1 MTVGPTSIRCP
12 ACGADIPFQLGSSL
26 VAICSYCRM
35 AVGRGDLSQLGKVAE
50 LIPTGS
56 KLSLGARGNFG
67 GHKVKLIGRVQ
78 LQWQEGVWDEWYAAF
93 DDGRWGWIAE
103 AQGRY
108 YLSFP
113 LPHAAV
119 PPLDSLHPGSRVTVQ
134 GVGSLVA
141 TDFKTATL
149 ASAEGELPEGL
160 TQTRRTVDLEGADGA
175 FATFD
180 YGDGSSPPEVF
191 AGKQLGHH
199 EQQVTHTEAVAPVAA
214 AAKGAQKL
222 VCPNCQGPVD
232 VRLPAQTKRVTC
244 AYCHALLDLSQGP
257 LRYVAALEKLRTE
270 PKIPIGAKGKL
281 RGVDYLVLGYL
292 LRRCTVESVDYDW
305 EEYLLYSPAQ
315 DGFFWLVDSVGHWSF
330 VRPISA
336 GAVSD
341 KISIAT
347 FEGKSYRRFSA
358 VIATTV
364 TVLGEFYWEV
374 AAGDSCSATDFIAPP
389 LGLSCEASGEEINWS
404 QATYLE
410 PSEVSAAFGVP
421 PLDGDRKG
429 VGSMQPWPHA
439 KTAAS
444 LNRWAVGGTLAA
456 VLLSLGLGAGR
467 EPTTLTDIQFA
478 NLSDPVSF
486 QRGAEII
493 LPQVVETPDGG
504 TVDASASGSW
514 PGSTDL
520 GATTLVGT
528 SDAPGT
534 QSYLSQPFLV
544 PEHQNLEVR
553 LDAAVDNNWAFV
565 GGALIQKD
573 SGDSDAF
580 ELESSYYHGYE
591 GGESWSEGGQV
602 STAHFSAMPA
612 GLYVMRFDYQ
622 WDPTRPRPCSG
633 LSVVAGVSRAY
644 RLILLLLFLWLPPL
658 WMLIRKAAFGASRW
672 QESNVSSASSDSGG
686 GGDDD

>member
-1 MTVGPTSIRCP
+1 MTAAPTSIRCP
-12 ACGADIPFQLGSSL
+12 ACGADIPFELGNSL
-26 VAICSYCRM
+26 VAVCNYCRM
-35 AVGRGDLSQLGKVAE
+35 AVGRGDLSQLGKVAA

-78 LQWQEGVWDEWYAAF
+78 LKWQEGVWDEWYAAF

-113 LPHAAV
+113 LPSASA
-119 PPLDSLHPGSRVTVQ
+119 PQFESLHPGSRVTVP

-160 TQTRRTVDLEGADGA
+160 TQTRRTIDLEGPDGA

-199 EQQVTHTEAVAPVAA
+199 EQKVTQTEGHAPAP
-214 AAKGAQKL
+214 AAKGGEKL

-232 VRLPAQTKRVTC
+232 VRLPGQTKRVTC
-244 AYCHALLDLSQGP
+244 AYCRALLDLSKGP
-257 LRYVAALEKLRTE
+257 LRYIAALEKLRSE

-315 DGFFWLVDSVGHWSF
+315 EGFFWLVDSMGHWSF

-336 GAVSD
+336 AAVQESFGGG
-341 KISIAT
+341 T
-347 FEGKSYRRFSA
+347 RFEDQKYRRFSA
-358 VIATTV
+358 VIAATV

-389 LGLSCEASGEEINWS
+389 LGLSCEASGDGITWS

-410 PSEVSAAFGVP
+410 PPEVTAAFGLP
-421 PLDGDRKG
+421 ALTEDRIG
-429 VGSMQPWPHA
+429 VGSMQPWSHA
-439 KTAAS
+439 KTSAS
-444 LNRWAVGGTLAA
+444 LNRWAVGATAA
-456 VLLSLGLGAGR
+456 ALLLSAGLGAGR
-467 EPTTLTDIQFA
+467 QPITLTDLQFP

-486 QRGAEII
+486 QRGTAAIEPQL
-493 LPQVVETPDGG
+493 LPLPDGG
-504 TVDASASGSW
+504 AVEATAAGPL
-514 PGSTDL
+514 PGSDDPSD
-520 GATTLVGT
+520 ATLVGT
-528 SDAPGT
+528 SNSPGT
-534 QSYLSQPFLV
+534 QSFLTQPFEV
-544 PEHQNLEVR
+544 PAHQNLEVR
-553 LDAAVDNNWAFV
+553 LDAAVDNAWAFV

-573 SGDSDAF
+573 TGDSDAF
-580 ELESSYYHGYE
+580 ELESSYYHGYDD
-591 GGESWSEGGQV
+591 GYWSEGDRV
-602 STAHFSAMPA
+602 STAHFSAMAA
-612 GLYVMRFDYQ
+612 GLYVMRLDYQ
-622 WDPTRPRPCSG
+622 WEGNRPRPTAR
-633 LSVVAGVSRAY
+633 LSVVAGASRWY
-644 RLILLLLFLWLPPL
+644 RLVLLMLLFWLPPSFL
-658 WMLIRKAAFGASRW
+658 LISRGLFESRRW
-672 QESNVSSASSDSGG
+672 QESNVISHSSDSGG
-686 GGDDD
+686 DDD

>member
-1 MTVGPTSIRCP
+1 MTAPTSIRCP

-26 VAICSYCRM
+26 VAVCSYCRM
-35 AVGRGDLSQLGKVAE
+35 AVGRGDLSKLGKVAD

-56 KLSLGARGNFG
+56 KLSLGARGKFG
-67 GHKVKLIGRVQ
+67 GHQVTLLGRVQ
-78 LQWQEGVWDEWYAAF
+78 LQWQEGVWDEWYATF
-93 DDGRWGWIAE
+93 EDGRWGWIAE
-103 AQGRY
+103 AQGHY

-113 LPHAAV
+113 LPHASA
-119 PPLDSLHPGSRVTVQ
+119 PPIESLHPGSRVTVQ

-160 TQTRRTVDLEGADGA
+160 TKTRRTVDLEGADGA

-199 EQQVTHTEAVAPVAA
+199 EQQVTHTEAVAPAPV
-214 AAKGAQKL
+214 AKGGQKL

-232 VRLPAQTKRVTC
+232 VRLPGQTKRVTC
-244 AYCHALLDLSQGP
+244 AYCRALLDFSTGP
-257 LRYVAALEKLRTE
+257 LRYVAALDKLRSE

-315 DGFFWLVDSVGHWSF
+315 DGFFWLVDSVGHWSS

-336 GAVSD
+336 GAVQD
-341 KISIAT
+341 KIAT
-347 FEGKSYRRFSA
+347 AVFEGKSYRRFSSVVA
-358 VIATTV
+358 STV

-389 LGLSCEASGEEINWS
+389 LGLSCEASGDEINWS

-410 PSEVSAAFGVP
+410 PSEVGGAFGVP
-421 PLDGDRKG
+421 KLPDERQG

-439 KTAAS
+439 ATAAS
-444 LNRWAVGGTLAA
+444 LNRWGAGATVAALLLSVGLAA
-456 VLLSLGLGAGR
+456 GH
-467 EPTTLTDIQFA
+467 EPATLTDIDFP
-478 NLSDPVSF
+478 NLSDAVSF
-486 QRGAEII
+486 QRGAEFIE
-493 LPQVVETPDGG
+493 PQIVVLPDGG
-504 TVDASASGSW
+504 TVEAPLAEPL
-514 PGSTDL
+514 PGSTDP
-520 GATTLVGT
+520 AAATLVGT
-528 SDAPGT
+528 SDSPGT
-534 QSYLSQPFLV
+534 QSYLSQPFEV
-544 PEHQNLEVR
+544 PGHQNLEVR
-553 LDAAVDNNWAFV
+553 LDAAVDNAWAFV

-573 SGDSDAF
+573 SGESDAF
-580 ELESSYYHGYE
+580 ELESSYYHGYDD
-591 GGESWSEGGQV
+591 GYWSEGSKV

-612 GLYVMRFDYQ
+612 GLYVMRLDYQ
-622 WDPTRPRPCSG
+622 WEANRPRPTSR
-633 LSVVAGVSRAY
+633 LSVVSGASRGY
-644 RLILLLLFLWLPPL
+644 RLFLLLLIIWLPPFF
-658 WMLIRKAAFGASRW
+658 MLLRKAAFGSKRW
-672 QESNVSSASSDSGG
+672 QESNVISHGSDSGG